1 MQVKVQVRPT
11 NVIAFPRFQ
20 RDHAMMRCDDTKSAA
35 ICSYCGGRLAK
46 GESEDDCSSRRI
58 SKVIVKV

>member
-1 MQVKVQVRPT
+1 MQAKAQDKRT
-11 NVIAFPRFQ
+11 NVIAFAHFQ
-20 RDHAMMRCDDTKSAA
+20 RNPTIRCEDAKGAA

-46 GESEDDCSSRRI
+46 GESEDDCSSRRL

>member
-1 MQVKVQVRPT
+1 MQVKVQDRPT
-11 NVIAFPRFQ
+11 NVIAFSRFQ
-20 RDHAMMRCDDTKSAA
+20 REHAMRCEDAKHAA
-35 ICSYCGGRLAK
+35 VCSYCGGRLAK